1 MLHLSSSKR
10 KNDFYALKSTQ
21 NVGLLFEEQYSASA
35 VKTCQNRI
43 IFAIIAFCFVYLLIA
58 IRVFAV
64 CIPNGI
70 KINLPTAFEEEH
82 SFKAPI
88 SRADI
93 VDRNG
98 FVLATSLPTVDLFA
112 SLKKIKDPEDVALR
126 LSEILEDTNYE
137 DLYAKLSKK
146 RGYVLVYH
154 NLSPSK
160 QAEVNALGIP
170 ALEFQKN
177 EKRVYLHDN
186 LFAHVLGYTNIDNI
200 GQAGIEK
207 SMHQRLTES
216 SKPLELTIDMRV
228 QDTVREELSNAID
241 TFHAIGAAAI
251 LMDVRTSEILSL
263 VSLPDFNPNI
273 KIPVGEP
280 ALFNFPTLGTY
291 EPGSIF
297 KTFNTALCLESG
309 KVKLTDKFQT
319 SQAVKIKNQKFSD
332 FHSQNRPLSVGEI
345 LIYSSNIGSI
355 EMVERVGK
363 EKQRQ
368 FLENLGFLESIKD
381 FEIPERSAPSFQ
393 SEKNWTDITMATVSF
408 GHGISVTPLHIIT
421 AFSALMNG
429 GIYRAPTLIKSPSKK
444 QARRVLSEHTSEQM
458 RPLLRD
464 VVLYGTGRRAEVK
477 GYEVGGKTGTAEK
490 VINGKYDKKRQT
502 NSFLSVFPASD
513 PKYALLVIIDEP
525 KGLKETFGHAEA
537 GWNVVPVAGNIIAKI
552 APDLG
557 IQANFDLETQRA
569 HISATR

>member
-1 MLHLSSSKR
+1 MLKTSLSKK
-10 KNDFYALKSTQ
+10 KNNFYALKSAQ
-21 NVGLLFEEQYSASA
+21 NVNNLFEEQYDVSSIQM
-35 VKTCQNRI
+35 CQKRI
-43 IFAIIAFCFVYLLIA
+43 ILAIIGFCFIYLIIA
-58 IRVFAV
+58 IRVFTV

-70 KINLPTAFEEEH
+70 KINLPTTFEEEL
-82 SFKAPI
+82 SFKTPI

-98 FVLATSLPTVDLFA
+98 SILATSLPTVHLYA
-112 SLKKIKDPEDVALR
+112 SLKKIKDPQDTAEK
-126 LSEILEDTNYE
+126 LSEIFETDYN
-137 DLYAKLSKK
+137 DLYTKLSKK
-146 RGYVLVYH
+146 RGYILLYR

-160 QAEVNALGIP
+160 QAKVNALGLP
-170 ALEFQKN
+170 ALEFQKG

-216 SKPLELTIDMRV
+216 SKPLELTIDMGI
-228 QDTVREELSNAID
+228 QDTVREELLTAID
-241 TFHAIGAAAI
+241 TYHAVGAAAI

-263 VSLPDFNPNI
+263 VSLPDFNPNV
-273 KIPVGEP
+273 KIPVGEQ

-319 SQAVKIKNQKFSD
+319 SQAIKVKNRRFID
-332 FHSQNRPLSVGEI
+332 FHSENRPLSVGEI
-345 LIYSSNIGSI
+345 LIYSSNVGSI

-368 FLENLGFLESIKD
+368 FLENLGFLAPMKD
-381 FEIPERSAPSFQ
+381 FEIFERATPNFQ
-393 SEKNWTDITMATVSF
+393 SEKDWSDVTMATVSF
-408 GHGISVTPLHIIT
+408 GHGISVTPLHVIT
-421 AFSALMNG
+421 AFSAIVNG
-429 GIYRAPTLIKSPSKK
+429 GIYRAPTLIKSLSKK
-444 QARRVLSEHTSEQM
+444 TARRVLSEHTSEQM

-464 VVLYGTGRRAEVK
+464 VVLYGTAKKAEVK
-477 GYEVGGKTGTAEK
+477 GYEVAGKTGTAEK

-537 GWNVVPVAGNIIAKI
+537 GWNVVPVSGKIISKV
-552 APDLG
+552 APQLG
-557 IQANFDLETQRA
+557 LKANFDIETQRA
-569 HISATR
+569 HISSIK